1 MQYMTIVLKLIQGRA
16 SLHQQL
22 RRQGQLLAATEQY
35 AMELKMLHQ
44 AWMSELYRTRAE
56 SHPAQIRAEALE
68 LALAELD
75 LPAASDGRLEADST
89 PHE

>member
-1 MQYMTIVLKLIQGRA
+1 MHYMTIVLQLIHGRA
-16 SLHQQL
+16 SLHRQL
-22 RRQGQLLAATEQY
+22 QRRGQLLAAAQQY

-44 AWMSELYRTRAE
+44 AWMSELFRTRAQ

-75 LPAASDGRLEADST
+75 LPAASDGRPEVDST

>member
-35 AMELKMLHQ
+35 AMELKMRHQ
-44 AWMSELYRTRAE
+44 AWMSELYRTRAQ
-56 SHPAQIRAEALE
+56 SHPAQVRAEALE

-75 LPAASDGRLEADST
+75 LPAASDGRLEADFT

>member
-1 MQYMTIVLKLIQGRA
+1 MHYMTIVLQLIHGRA

-22 RRQGQLLAATEQY
+22 QRRGQLLAAAQQY

-44 AWMSELYRTRAE
+44 AWMGELCRTRAQ

-75 LPAASDGRLEADST
+75 LPAASDGQLEADST

>member
-1 MQYMTIVLKLIQGRA
+1 VLKLIQGRA

-56 SHPAQIRAEALE
+56 SHPAQVRAEALE

-75 LPAASDGRLEADST
+75 LPAASDGRLEADFT